1 MNELFGN
8 QPLKMIIKLILMSL
22 FVGFVLKILGITPA
36 GLFEWAVETVAHVIN
51 ISFNSIDKVIG
62 YVITGAVVVIPV
74 WLFMRI
80 SEKKREDKI
89 KSTFSDK
96 SKY

>member
-1 MNELFGN
+1 MC
-8 QPLKMIIKLILMSL
+8 L
-22 FVGFVLKILGITPA
+22 FVGFVLNILHITPI
-36 GLFEWAVETVAHVIN
+36 GLFEWAVESIASIIN
-51 ISFNSIDKVIG
+51 ISFDSVEKVVS

-74 WLFMRI
+74 WFFMRM

-96 SKY
+96 F

>member
-1 MNELFGN
+1 MNNLFGD
-8 QPLKMIIKLILMSL
+8 QPVKMIIKLVLMCL
-22 FVGFVLKILGITPA
+22 FVGFVLKILHITPV

-51 ISFNSIDKVIG
+51 ISFNSVEKVIG

-74 WLFMRI
+74 WVFMRM

-89 KSTFSDK
+89 KNTFSDK
-96 SKY
+96 L

>member
-22 FVGFVLKILGITPA
+22 FVGFVLKILGITPV

-51 ISFNSIDKVIG
+51 ISFNSVDIVIG

-74 WLFMRI
+74 WLFMRM

>member
-1 MNELFGN
+1 MNGLFGN
-8 QPLKMIIKLILMSL
+8 QPIKMIIKLILMCL
-22 FVGFVLKILGITPA
+22 FVGFVLKILNITPV
-36 GLFEWAVETVAHVIN
+36 GLFEWAVESIAYVIN
-51 ISFNSIDKVIG
+51 ISFDSVEKVIS

-89 KSTFSDK
+89 KSTFGDK
-96 SKY
+96 L